1 MPNAATLAAFKIKI
15 DAVNDASDTLLKI
28 SREMKSIGKIGA
40 QDAKQGLFDRL
51 GLTGKNMRALGAG
64 FSAIKSGAMSAIGTV
79 GLFIPAIGAVA
90 VAAAGIGI
98 VAGIGKMVTG
108 FSSLAATTG
117 RTAAMLGIPV
127 QQFYNLQK
135 SGELAGLSTDQ
146 VTTAIS
152 GLQDGLNDA
161 AFGRNNALAQMFTA
175 FHIGFGDVAH
185 GAANVLVALPQ
196 MAEEVKY
203 LADTGQNHAALH
215 LLDASGMGRD
225 SFTFLRFGTEGLAA
239 WNAEAAKSPPL
250 TLDMVKKAYD
260 LQQSQTALTQ
270 QFRGMGFELMQAL
283 APSLI
288 SVTQGLDVFL
298 QNHPEQIK
306 ASFDSVGRG
315 LKLVIDGL
323 RGLAKVADAVSK
335 VVKTDYAMGYA
346 TGRFAGDVNHWVL
359 DKLGIRNNDK
369 PPPDDENTP
378 GYVAPEARAPD
389 GGGGGPAAGPGG
401 QTQTGQE
408 SDIYARAYAHKDQGA
423 IAAGMNNSV
432 EAWCAKFV
440 NQQLKEVGI
449 QGTGSAVATSFLK
462 WGETV
467 ADKTAVK
474 TGDVLVQAHGAAAG
488 ETGGHVLIASGK
500 TRAGTH
506 GQEQIEAVSGNY
518 GDKVGHSWE
527 DASSIDIRR
536 AAIAAKAAGPA
547 GPDAPA
553 PAPSDSGGGMD
564 NLMARLRIDVDHGTV
579 PTAGYNDPAAPPPPT
594 VPVAPVRTRVSMPEA
609 V

>member
-175 FHIGFGDVAH
+175 FHVGFGDVAH

-196 MAEEVKY
+196 MAEAVKH

-225 SFTFLRFGTEGLAA
+225 SFTFLRFGA
-239 WNAEAAKSPPL
+239 
-250 TLDMVKKAYD
+250 
-260 LQQSQTALTQ
+260 
-270 QFRGMGFELMQAL
+270 
-283 APSLI
+283 
-288 SVTQGLDVFL
+288 
-298 QNHPEQIK
+298 
-306 ASFDSVGRG
+306 
-315 LKLVIDGL
+315 
-323 RGLAKVADAVSK
+323 
-335 VVKTDYAMGYA
+335 
-346 TGRFAGDVNHWVL
+346 
-359 DKLGIRNNDK
+359 
-369 PPPDDENTP
+369 
-378 GYVAPEARAPD
+378 
-389 GGGGGPAAGPGG
+389 
-401 QTQTGQE
+401 
-408 SDIYARAYAHKDQGA
+408 
-423 IAAGMNNSV
+423 
-432 EAWCAKFV
+432 
-440 NQQLKEVGI
+440 
-449 QGTGSAVATSFLK
+449 
-462 WGETV
+462 
-467 ADKTAVK
+467 
-474 TGDVLVQAHGAAAG
+474 
-488 ETGGHVLIASGK
+488 
-500 TRAGTH
+500 
-506 GQEQIEAVSGNY
+506 
-518 GDKVGHSWE
+518 
-527 DASSIDIRR
+527 
-536 AAIAAKAAGPA
+536 
-547 GPDAPA
+547 
-553 PAPSDSGGGMD
+553 
-564 NLMARLRIDVDHGTV
+564 
-579 PTAGYNDPAAPPPPT
+579 
-594 VPVAPVRTRVSMPEA
+594 
-609 V
+609 